1 MQFTCSQNLLNE
13 AISMAQRAISP
24 RSPQAILEGLLFEA
38 EDNTLILTG
47 YNLETGIECR
57 LDADVEIPGR
67 LVFDARMIG
76 DIVKKLPEDLV
87 DFSVDDQ
94 LRVTIKSGL
103 AEFKINGLKAD
114 DYPKIPLVEAEKKI
128 EVNQGK
134 LKEMIQQTIF
144 AASRDDNRP
153 MMSGVFFKAENKQL
167 ELAAIDGFRIAIR
180 REELETDVEATSFIV
195 PAKSLNELQS
205 ILTNFSEDVKIYLSS
220 NHILFESGM
229 VKLVSR
235 LTDGEFMD
243 YNRIIPD
250 TYNSQVLV
258 DTQDILKAFERGNL
272 ISYPEGNRFPIT
284 VKSKSS
290 NKLVISS
297 KSHLGQVHDE
307 ISIELQGDSLDS
319 DFNPRYFLEAL
330 KNITA
335 EKIVMQF
342 SGTTGPCLIKPIEGN
357 SFLFLVLPLRR

>member
-1 MQFTCSQNLLNE
+1 MHFTCSQSLLNE
-13 AISMAQRAISP
+13 AISMSQRAISP

-38 EDNTLILTG
+38 EDDTLTLTG
-47 YNLETGIECR
+47 YNLETGIECK
-57 LDADVEIPGR
+57 LDADVLAPGR
-67 LVFDARMIG
+67 LVFDSRMIG

-87 DFSVDDQ
+87 NFEVDDQ

-103 AEFKINGLKAD
+103 AEFKINGLQAD
-114 DYPKIPLVEAEKKI
+114 DYPKIPLVEADKKI
-128 EVNQGK
+128 EINQGK

-144 AASRDDNRP
+144 AASKDDNRP
-153 MMSGVFFKAENKQL
+153 MMSGIIFKADGRQL

-180 REELETDVEATSFIV
+180 REELDADVEATSFVV
-195 PAKSLNELQS
+195 PAKALNELQA
-205 ILTNFSEDVKIYLSS
+205 ILNNFTESVKIYLSN
-220 NHILFESGM
+220 NHILFESGI

-250 TYNSQVLV
+250 TYNSQVFV
-258 DTQDILKAFERGNL
+258 ETQDILKAFERGNL

-284 VKSKSS
+284 VKSQST
-290 NKLVISS
+290 NKLIISS

-307 ISIELQGDSLDS
+307 INIELQGDPLDS

-330 KNITA
+330 KNVPS
-335 EKIVMQF
+335 EKVVMQF
-342 SGTTGPCLIKPIEGN
+342 SGTTGPCLIKPTEGN